1 MESNLAVKVLFIFSS
16 MARTLLLEWEE
27 EVTSELESSELDK
40 GGRIAGALTGF
51 CIGLSVLSTLSFLSL
66 LGCFWRHDG

>member
-1 MESNLAVKVLFIFSS
+1 
-16 MARTLLLEWEE
+16 
-27 EVTSELESSELDK
+27 LESSELDK

-66 LGCFWRHDG
+66 FLDAFGGMVGEVEKTRHGEKALEM